1 MAIDV
6 LFKTVNNN
14 GEYSCGDI
22 GISSEEWYSLITNPK
37 AEQYLEALFCFLRE
51 KDHNASCSSIAKKN
65 GESAAHYVGKLN
77 GFSKWVQKTLN
88 RFQIV
93 GTDGDVSFWLVPM
106 KRGASTKNGFEW
118 QLRDEL
124 VEALQLHL
132 KRSLVS
138 AYKSTLEKNGS
149 LSADGAYEIYKWK
162 IAHDCKGKTPEKIV
176 ARLGQNDCNLIDMQ
190 RSKPSLLAFCKNA
203 PEESNKILSALLDE
217 KTGVS
222 QRMNAF
228 YSSVKKIWNP
238 SWGKT
243 VPNDERTASAIMASF
258 NPDVYPY
265 YKWDVY
271 DIYCAYMGFEVKPT
285 RQCYEHFIELMNDLY
300 VEESKDGELISWID
314 SETSSMFH
322 SDVFCGQ
329 DIVWQMQNWM
339 KEQVG
344 KLRQTTYWMAG
355 YTLDDK
361 DCRVIFRED
370 NCWMGVGTAS
380 VNKEIETIQIGDI
393 IMLKSSYTKGA
404 GHTISALKICGV
416 GKVKSRPVKGE
427 KYYRV
432 DVEWLSDSEKEFVG
446 FVGSYQQTLHHV
458 TDDLF
463 IDYAK
468 GQLNM
473 KTESK
478 YQAYIDLLV
487 ANWNLVLTGAPGTG
501 KTFMAQEIAKEMGAE
516 MTFVQFHPSYD
527 YTDFVEGL
535 RPQDNGNGQIGFE
548 RRDGVFKEFCR
559 KALQN
564 LIDSKKSLES
574 LAKEL
579 SWQDRLQQFIDESIE
594 KGTSYKL
601 SNGNEFSITDFKG
614 HTITVHNERNEKTP
628 DVSVSADEILEL
640 LNKEVPLN
648 NVKDIRNHFNRKF
661 GTQPDSY
668 AFIIT
673 KEVRK
678 MKKVTPSAEVNKV
691 ELKPFVFIIDEVNR
705 GEASKV
711 FGELFYAIDPGYRG
725 KTDVRVQTQYQ
736 NLVPET
742 DVFAKGFFVP
752 ENVYILA
759 TMNDIDRS
767 VESMDFA
774 MRRRFTWKEVT
785 PDDTQDM
792 LDLLGTDADEARVV
806 MKRINTEI
814 ASTDGLGKAYM
825 IGPAYFLKLKDNGGS
840 FEKLWTMSLEPLL
853 REYLRGFRKSEET
866 LEKFKKAYFGE
877 EKADVDSMEFVDEN

>member
-1 MAIDV
+1 MEIKYKV
-6 LFKTVNNN
+6 VNDN
-14 GEYSCGDI
+14 GEYTCGDI
-22 GISSEEWYSLITNPK
+22 GISPEEWYSLITSPK
-37 AEQYLEALFCFLRE
+37 AEQYLEALLCFLRE
-51 KDHNASCSSIAKKN
+51 KDHNASCSSVAKVY

-77 GFSKWVQKTLN
+77 GFAKWVQKTLN

-106 KRGASTKNGFEW
+106 KRGATTKNGFEW

-124 VEALQLHL
+124 VDALQLYL
-132 KRSLVS
+132 KRLLVNS
-138 AYKSTLEKNGS
+138 YKATLLKNGS
-149 LSADGAYEIYKWK
+149 LSAKGAYEIYKWQ
-162 IAHDCKGKTPEKIV
+162 IACDCKGKTPDKIV
-176 ARLGQNDCNLIDMQ
+176 SRLGQNDCNLIDMQ
-190 RSKPSLLAFCKNA
+190 RSKPSLLSFCKNA
-203 PEESNKILSALLDE
+203 PDESNKILLALLDE
-217 KTGVS
+217 KVEVS
-222 QRMNAF
+222 QRINSF

-238 SWGKT
+238 DWGKT
-243 VPNDERTASAIMASF
+243 IPNDERTASAVMASF
-258 NPDVYPY
+258 NPDLYPY
-265 YKWDVY
+265 YKWEVY
-271 DIYCAYMGFEVKPT
+271 DIYCRYMGIGERPT

-300 VEESKDGELISWID
+300 AEESKDSELIAWID

-344 KLRQTTYWMAG
+344 KQRQTTYWLAG

-361 DCRVIFRED
+361 DCREMFHD
-370 NCWMGVGTAS
+370 DSCWMGVGTAS

-404 GHTISALKICGV
+404 GHKISALKICGV

-432 DVEWLSDSEKEFVG
+432 DVEWLSDSEKEFIG

-468 GQLNM
+468 EQLNM
-473 KTESK
+473 KAESK

-548 RRDGVFKEFCR
+548 RKDGVFKEFCR
-559 KALQN
+559 KAFQN

-594 KGTSYKL
+594 NGTLYKL

-640 LNKEVPLN
+640 LNQEVPLN

-678 MKKVTPSAEVNKV
+678 MKKVAPSAEVNKV

-806 MKRINTEI
+806 MKRINAEI

-840 FEKLWTMSLEPLL
+840 FEKLWMMSLEPLL

-866 LEKFKKAYFGE
+866 LEKFRKAYFGE
-877 EKADVDSMEFVDEN
+877 EKADGETMELVDEN